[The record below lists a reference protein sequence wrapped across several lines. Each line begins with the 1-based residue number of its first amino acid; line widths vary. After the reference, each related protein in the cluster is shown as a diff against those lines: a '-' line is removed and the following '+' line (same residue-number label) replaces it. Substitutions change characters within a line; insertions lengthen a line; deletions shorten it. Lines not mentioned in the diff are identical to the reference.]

1 MNHGLL
7 YQDIPCICT
16 DYRVDWDERAGY
28 DLETLLPRKLNI
40 KLNLEEFRTGNFKA
54 FDPNEIIERDN
65 LAGWESVISEG
76 QNLDP
81 GYNVYMK
88 DE

>member
-1 MNHGLL
+1 M
-7 YQDIPCICT
+7 
-16 DYRVDWDERAGY
+16 
-28 DLETLLPRKLNI
+28 NI